1 MATPLEIERKYLIE
15 YPNLAWL
22 TSHPDVAVSEIT
34 QTYLSSPCGEER
46 RVRMRRE
53 GETVHY
59 YYTVKRRVTA
69 VTREEEEAAITE
81 VQYNAYLTEADPNC
95 HPLQKTRYCI
105 PHEGM
110 VLEIDV
116 YPFWDQQAVLE
127 VELLREDT
135 PVALPPEIRVI
146 REVTGEKAFK
156 NSELAKGH
164 PSCNP

>member
-1 MATPLEIERKYLIE
+1 MAKPLEIERKYLIE

-22 TSHPDVAVSEIT
+22 TSHPGVTVSEIT
-34 QTYLSSPCGEER
+34 QTYLSSPGEEER
-46 RVRMRRE
+46 RVRMRKE
-53 GETVHY
+53 GETVTY

-69 VTREEEEAAITE
+69 VTREEEEAVITE
-81 VQYNAYLTEADPNC
+81 MQYNAYLTEADPNR

-105 PHEGM
+105 PYEDK

-116 YPFWDQQAVLE
+116 YPFWDHQAILE
-127 VELLREDT
+127 VELLREDMS
-135 PVALPPEIRVI
+135 VALPPEIRVI

-164 PSCNP
+164 SSCDS